1 MLRSDGGFPPSFAVN
16 LICVKVKIHL
26 IMSLDFKRHMKY
38 KGTLVEVVTTSISD
52 DWLTIF
58 THDKASIRW

>member
-26 IMSLDFKRHMKY
+26 FMSLETRSTKEPEI
-38 KGTLVEVVTTSISD
+38 VEVVTTSISD

>member
-1 MLRSDGGFPPSFAVN
+1 MMLAWWFSNSLAN

-26 IMSLDFKRHMKY
+26 FMSLETRSTKEQAKI
-38 KGTLVEVVTTSISD
+38 VEVVTTSISD

-58 THDKASIRW
+58 THDKASIRWY